1 MFTFTEIA
9 EATGG
14 RLNGSREGRIGGISS
29 DSRRV
34 APQELFIPLRGDR
47 FDGHRFI
54 PEVTGKGVR
63 AVVAEETCD
72 PEMLQQMLAAGGTV
86 ISVKDTLRALGDLS
100 AAWRRRFSIPVIGIT
115 G

>member
-1 MFTFTEIA
+1 MLTFIEIA

-14 RLNGSREGRIGGISS
+14 RLSGSRDGRVGGISS
-29 DSRRV
+29 DSRRI
-34 APQELFIPLRGDR
+34 APQVLFIPLRGER

-72 PEMLQQMLAAGGTV
+72 PEMLQQLLSAGGTV
-86 ISVKDTLRALGDLS
+86 ITVKDTLRALGDLS
-100 AAWRRRFSIPVIGIT
+100 SAWRRRFS
-115 G
+115 